1 MAMICF
7 CTALVGAN
15 ACAFCFDQAAARF
28 GVDPLL
34 LKGVA
39 HVESNMQA
47 GAINTSHFSR
57 TQSVDLGLMQINS
70 SWLPKLANRG
80 ITRESL
86 LNDPC
91 LNLNVGAEI
100 LSGTLSK
107 FGMNWSGVGAY
118 NASCTQLKGDD
129 CTNARAIY
137 ANKVW
142 RAMALYSGAK
152 QLERPQQALAKK
164 GTQPPQDSQSS
175 RSSSDFHEPDTRMRV
190 F

>member
-1 MAMICF
+1 MPSISIAITVLF
-7 CTALVGAN
+7 AAFIGGN

-28 GVDPLL
+28 GIDPLL

-39 HVESNMQA
+39 HVESSMQA

-80 ITRESL
+80 ITRDAL

-100 LSGTLSK
+100 LSGTLGK
-107 FGMNWSGVGAY
+107 FGMNWTGVGAY
-118 NASCTQLKGDD
+118 NAACTQLKGDD
-129 CTNARAIY
+129 CINARAVY
-137 ANKVW
+137 AHKVW
-142 RAMALYSGAK
+142 RAMALYSSGK
-152 QLERPQQALAKK
+152 QMARPQQSLAKAL
-164 GTQPPQDSQSS
+164 PQQSPAPQ
-175 RSSSDFHEPDTRMRV
+175 EPDTRMRV

>member
-1 MAMICF
+1 MGVLA
-7 CTALVGAN
+7 ALLGSN

-39 HVESNMQA
+39 HVESSMQA

-70 SWLPKLANRG
+70 SWLPKLASRG
-80 ITRESL
+80 ITREAL

-107 FGMNWSGVGAY
+107 FGMNWTGVGAY
-118 NASCTQLKGDD
+118 NAACTQLKGDE

-142 RAMALYSGAK
+142 RAMALYSGGK
-152 QLERPQQALAKK
+152 QIEQPHRAFAHTATQQPHAE
-164 GTQPPQDSQSS
+164 Q
-175 RSSSDFHEPDTRMRV
+175 EPDTRMRV